1 LSADKKTSEIVRTK
15 DISNIAMK
23 LDPEQTQLLL
33 KEVPGV
39 YHTEINDML
48 LCALAMTIC
57 EHESKQ
63 KAGSQTESPSSSTHK
78 VVIGLEG
85 HGRENI
91 TENIDT
97 TRTVGWFTN
106 LYPLLLEVPEAVKTV
121 ETVSTVSTDLHL
133 SSAIK
138 TIKEQL
144 RRVPDKGLGY
154 GVLKYINK
162 DEKLSKHQC
171 WDIVFNYLGQLDNVV
186 SVVGKQLSGAGESR
200 GSSSDAEQ
208 AADLNFR

>member
-1 LSADKKTSEIVRTK
+1 LSADKKTGEIVRTK

-63 KAGSQTESPSSSTHK
+63 KAGSQNGSPSSLINK

-97 TRTVGWFTN
+97 TRT
-106 LYPLLLEVPEAVKTV
+106 
-121 ETVSTVSTDLHL
+121 
-133 SSAIK
+133 
-138 TIKEQL
+138 
-144 RRVPDKGLGY
+144 
-154 GVLKYINK
+154 
-162 DEKLSKHQC
+162 
-171 WDIVFNYLGQLDNVV
+171 
-186 SVVGKQLSGAGESR
+186 
-200 GSSSDAEQ
+200 
-208 AADLNFR
+208 